1 VTERRT
7 RTPAGLPRSVW
18 TFPDAVPGDEH
29 GLVGVGADLEPA
41 TLVDA
46 YRRGVFPWPHD
57 TIDAVPWFCP
67 PRRGVL
73 PLDRVHVSR
82 SLARTLRRS
91 GYETTLDERFEA
103 VLEGCREPRPGESGT
118 WISDELAAAYAVL
131 HCLGHAH
138 SLEVW
143 DGERLVG
150 GIYGVLVGG
159 VFCGESM
166 FHRATDASKV
176 ALVDLAARLIEARA
190 GLFEVQHATP
200 HLRTLG
206 AIEIPRAVYLGLLT
220 ELRDDPV
227 HLLCDRLPVGRLI
240 GAGALDLPA

>member
-1 VTERRT
+1 VTEHRT
-7 RTPAGLPRSVW
+7 HVPEGRPRSGW
-18 TFPDAVPGDEH
+18 TFPDAMPGDEH
-29 GLVGVGADLEPA
+29 GLVGVGADLAPA

-57 TIDAVPWFCP
+57 TIDTVPWFSP

-82 SLARTLRRS
+82 SLARTFRRS
-91 GYETTLDERFEA
+91 GYETTLDKDFAA
-103 VLEGCREPRPGESGT
+103 VVEGCREPRPYEPGT
-118 WISDELAAAYAVL
+118 WISDDLAVAYGEL
-131 HCLGHAH
+131 HRLGHAH
-138 SLEVW
+138 SVEVW
-143 DGERLVG
+143 DGERLAG

-206 AIEIPRAVYLGLLT
+206 AIEIPREVYLGLLT
-220 ELRDDPV
+220 ELRDDSIQ
-227 HLLCDRLPVGRLI
+227 LLRDRLPVSRLNEPRMLEI
-240 GAGALDLPA
+240 D